1 MSAFPLPTTTL
12 EAAGLRAEQIER
24 LHALINSHIKAGRY
38 LGAQIAIARHGE
50 LAHFQTFGEAAAGK
64 PATDDTLWLLFSNT
78 KVITAAACWV
88 LAEQGAFRFTDRMAE
103 HVPDFA
109 RNGKGDVTIMQVI
122 THTGGFPSAEV
133 PQDAWEDHA
142 KMRDAVCN
150 FSLEFTPGSR
160 LHYHGAS
167 AHWTLAVLIEQLT
180 GQDFRTFIREAVI
193 EKMGLGREMQIG
205 LDRKAMARAADM
217 HAPDAAG
224 KLAPLADRNTPAFKK
239 AGIPGGG
246 GYATARGMVAFYQMM
261 LAGGT
266 IGGQRIVGPRTLS
279 YAIRNW
285 TGDMFDHAMN
295 QPMHRGLGPHLRG
308 TTPTIRGLGSF
319 ASPGTFGHG
328 GAGNSYCWADPE
340 SGVSF
345 AYQTN
350 CRIPDPW
357 HSQRLDVVSNLVHS
371 AII

>member
-1 MSAFPLPTTTL
+1 MSAYPLPSTTL
-12 EAAGLRAEQIER
+12 AEAGLREDQIGR
-24 LHALINSHIKAGRY
+24 LHALIEGHIKAGRY
-38 LGAQIAIARHGE
+38 PGAQIAIARHGK
-50 LAHFQTFGEAAAGK
+50 LAHFHTFGEAAAGK
-64 PATDDTLWLLFSNT
+64 PATDESIWLLFSNT

-88 LAEQGAFRFTDRMAE
+88 LAEQGAFRFTDRMAD
-103 HVPDFA
+103 HVPEFA

-122 THTGGFPSAEV
+122 THTGGFPNAEV
-133 PQDAWEDHA
+133 PQAAWEDHG
-142 KMRDAVCN
+142 KLREAVCN

-167 AHWTLAVLIEQLT
+167 AHWALAVLIEQIT
-180 GQDFRTFIREAVI
+180 GQDFRTYIREAVI
-193 EKMGLGREMQIG
+193 ERIGLGREMFVG
-205 LDRKAMARAADM
+205 LPRGAMARAIEM
-217 HAPDAAG
+217 YAPDGAG
-224 KLAPLADRNTPAFKK
+224 KPVPLADRNTPAFKK

-266 IGGQRIVGPRTLS
+266 IGSQRLVGPRTLQ

-285 TGDMFDHAMN
+285 TGDMVDHYMGM
-295 QPMHRGLGPHLRG
+295 PMHRGLGPHLRG
-308 TTPTIRGLGSF
+308 TTPGIRGLGSF

-328 GAGNSYCWADPE
+328 GAGNSYCWADPD

-345 AYQTN
+345 AYLTN

-357 HSQRLDVVSNLVHS
+357 HSQRLDLVSNFVHS
-371 AII
+371 AIL